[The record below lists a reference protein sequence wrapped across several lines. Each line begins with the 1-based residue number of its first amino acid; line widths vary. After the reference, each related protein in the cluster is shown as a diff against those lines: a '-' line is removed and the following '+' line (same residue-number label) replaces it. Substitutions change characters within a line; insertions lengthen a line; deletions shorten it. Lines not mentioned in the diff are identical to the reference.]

1 MYILLVGYPPFGG
14 STDQAILRRVRKGQY
29 TFTGPNWDSVSED
42 AKHCIKRM
50 LLMKPSSR
58 ATASELLEEKW
69 FKHASAV
76 SDKARN
82 KRKVDAGHKSAS
94 RYNLKQR
101 NLTSDITEY
110 ATGTLDTIL

>member
-14 STDQAILRRVRKGQY
+14 SSDQAILRRVRKGQY

-76 SDKARN
+76 SDKVMMYVFERLMCHE
-82 KRKVDAGHKSAS
+82 GC
-94 RYNLKQR
+94 
-101 NLTSDITEY
+101 LTQPLWLHMS
-110 ATGTLDTIL
+110 